1 MNQKLSRISLQ
12 RVGVMPRE
20 LEPGV
25 LYVSTEFETA
35 AHLCVCGCGVKVRTP
50 LGPTEWRFKESER
63 GPSLYP
69 SIGNWQEGCQSHY
82 WIRDGE
88 IVWAEKWNQA
98 EIQAGRQAE
107 EARRHAYY
115 AEGRSP
121 IRCWWARFCEWLW
134 RLFGS

>member
-1 MNQKLSRISLQ
+1 
-12 RVGVMPRE
+12 MPQE

-25 LYVSTEFETA
+25 LYLSTEFETA
-35 AHLCVCGCGVKVRTP
+35 AHLCACGCGVKVRTP

-69 SIGNWQEGCQSHY
+69 SIGNWQEECQSHY

-98 EIQAGRQAE
+98 EIQAGRQSE
-107 EARRHAYY
+107 EARRRAYY

-121 IRCWWARFCEWLW
+121 IRRWWARFCQWLW